1 MPLKQTNDPTKKIS
15 KEDTINL
22 LMENSVILQKVVTNL
37 SISLDSL
44 SKQIENLLKLF
55 EMSAKSVAEKTIS
68 TEMDTKK
75 ILQKVDNLTE
85 QNKVIAKSL
94 SLMHEKDLTPSQ
106 MQPLIQPPQET
117 QEFQGGVDVRGYQR
131 SISAK

>member
-1 MPLKQTNDPTKKIS
+1 MPLKQESDSSKKMS
-15 KEDTINL
+15 KEDTVNL
-22 LMENSVILQKVVTNL
+22 LMENSVTLQKVVTNL
-37 SISLDSL
+37 SINLDNL

-75 ILQKVDNLTE
+75 IIQKIDNLTE

-94 SLMHEKDLTPSQ
+94 SLMHEKDMFSPSLPPLTQS
-106 MQPLIQPPQET
+106 PPEE
-117 QEFQGGVDVRGYQR
+117 EFQGGIDVRGYQR
-131 SISAK
+131 SISTK